1 MGTEK
6 MARRV
11 LQRNRDKAL
20 ENFLHRVVRE
30 EKIQSKHLVKS
41 NTYRCSIVFSL
52 FDYHFII

>member
-1 MGTEK
+1 